1 LCKLLYFMFMSTM
14 TLPTPADLTITP
26 RDRKFGRDTPPARL
40 WHGKRVEAT
49 AIYNALS
56 TTFPKGEAYFV
67 ESVRRFRDGAPPK
80 LAQEIKAFTTQEAI
94 HSREHDAF
102 NRRATQSGYDL
113 TKLEQRVEFRLALTR
128 ERPPIVSLA
137 ATMAL
142 EHFTAILA
150 HELLADPRH
159 LAGAD
164 RDAADLWRWHAVEE
178 IEHKGVAYD
187 AWLFATRDWPRRK
200 RWKVKAKVMLLVTR
214 NFVVDRTAG
223 ALELMRQDGVTGLR
237 AWALLLWYLW
247 VRPGMFRKI
256 GGAWFKFFLPGFHP
270 WKEDD
275 RHLLAGYDASADF
288 DQTPK
293 RKVRNA
299 A

>member
-1 LCKLLYFMFMSTM
+1 MSAT
-14 TLPTPADLTITP
+14 TLPTPVDLTITP
-26 RDRKFGRDTPPARL
+26 RDRKFGREAKTPRL
-40 WHGKRVEAT
+40 WHGGRVEAT

-56 TTFPKGEAYFV
+56 TTFPVGEAFFV
-67 ESVRRFRDGAPPK
+67 ESVRKFRDGAPPK
-80 LAQEIKAFTTQEAI
+80 LAGEIKGFTTQEAI

-102 NRRATQSGYDL
+102 NKRAVEAGYDL
-113 TKLEQRVEFRLALTR
+113 SKLEARVEYRLSVTR
-128 ERPPIVSLA
+128 SKPPIVSLG

-150 HELLADPRH
+150 HQLLANPRH

-164 RDAADLWRWHAVEE
+164 EQTAEMWRWHACEE

-187 AWLFATRDWPRRK
+187 TWLHATRDWPRWK
-200 RWKVKAKVMLLVTR
+200 RWKVKAKVMLYITR
-214 NFVVDRTAG
+214 NFVVDRTQG
-223 ALELMRQDGVTGLR
+223 SLELMRQDGVTGAR

-256 GGAWFKFFLPGFHP
+256 AGAWMRFFLPGFHP
-270 WKEDD
+270 WNEDD
-275 RHLLAGYDASADF
+275 RHLLAAYDSSAAHIPA
-288 DQTPK
+288 PK
-293 RKVRNA
+293 RKVRRA